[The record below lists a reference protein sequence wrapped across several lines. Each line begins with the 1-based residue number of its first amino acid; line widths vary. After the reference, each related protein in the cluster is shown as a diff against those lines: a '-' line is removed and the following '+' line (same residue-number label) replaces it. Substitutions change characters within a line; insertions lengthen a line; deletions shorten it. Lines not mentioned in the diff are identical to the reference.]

1 MRRWVW
7 MREECRAAA
16 VAVSRCCWTLAPAP
30 PTPSKIAAGP
40 QVSITAKKTAGTS
53 RVSRERDW
61 METQGEAGKHTAA
74 AFPSKLFGKIK
85 AIFLKFCVH
94 LGAFKVNADKANN
107 EVWFGVQLGPAS
119 VVCFLLY

>member
-1 MRRWVW
+1 

-61 METQGEAGKHTAA
+61 TETRGEAGKHTAA
-74 AFPSKLFGKIK
+74 AFLPSKLFGKIK
-85 AIFLKFCVH
+85 AIFLKLGVH
-94 LGAFKVNADKANN
+94 LK
-107 EVWFGVQLGPAS
+107 L
-119 VVCFLLY
+119 

>member
-1 MRRWVW
+1 
-7 MREECRAAA
+7 MREECRAVA

-61 METQGEAGKHTAA
+61 RHRERQVKHTNTHTE
-74 AFPSKLFGKIK
+74 LI
-85 AIFLKFCVH
+85 
-94 LGAFKVNADKANN
+94 
-107 EVWFGVQLGPAS
+107 
-119 VVCFLLY
+119 Y